1 MQNQKYL
8 QEDEIDLKELFK
20 TLWKYKMFILIFTSM
35 ITFIALIY
43 VLLKNPIPIYQGKM
57 YLEIGQIQNKN
68 FAPILVDNV
77 VDLSYTLNL
86 KFNVKAISPT
96 KKDINN
102 LSIQPKVIEITF
114 DNIDKNIINDTL
126 IKVKNFV
133 IEKHKKQ
140 TSFYESVIMTDQ
152 IGDIIISNEPINKP
166 KKTLIVIVSF
176 VTAFI
181 LSIFLVFFIEFI
193 KSLKKEEIK

>member
-1 MQNQKYL
+1 MQNQRYL
-8 QEDEIDLKELFK
+8 QDDEIDLKELFK
-20 TLWKYKMFILIFTSM
+20 TLWKYKIFILVFTSI

-68 FAPILVDNV
+68 FAPISIEKVTDLAFILNFEFKVDSNIPKNT
-77 VDLSYTLNL
+77 SNL
-86 KFNVKAISPT
+86 M
-96 KKDINN
+96 
-102 LSIQPKVIEITF
+102 EITF
-114 DNIDKNIINDTL
+114 DNVDKNIINDTL

>member
-1 MQNQKYL
+1 MQNQRYL
-8 QEDEIDLKELFK
+8 QDDEIDLKELFK
-20 TLWKYKMFILIFTSM
+20 TLWKYKIFILVFTSM

-68 FAPILVDNV
+68 FVPVAIEKVTDLAFILNFEFKVN
-77 VDLSYTLNL
+77 SNIPKNTSNL
-86 KFNVKAISPT
+86 M
-96 KKDINN
+96 
-102 LSIQPKVIEITF
+102 EITF
-114 DNIDKNIINDTL
+114 DNVDKNIINETL
-126 IKVKNFV
+126 TRVKGFV
-133 IEKHKKQ
+133 LEKHKEQ
-140 TSFYESVIMTDQ
+140 TSFYESVIMTKQ
-152 IGDIIISNEPINKP
+152 IGDITISNEPINKP

>member
-114 DNIDKNIINDTL
+114 DNIDKNIINETL
-126 IKVKNFV
+126 IKVKDFV
-133 IEKHKKQ
+133 LKKHKEQ
-140 TSFYESVIMTDQ
+140 TSFYESAIMTKQ
-152 IGDIIISNEPINKP
+152 IGDIIILNEPINKP
-166 KKTLIVIVSF
+166 KKSFTVIVSF
-176 VTAFI
+176 VTGFI
-181 LSIFLVFFIEFI
+181 LSIFLVFFMEYI

>member
-20 TLWKYKMFILIFTSM
+20 TLWKYKIFVLIFTFV

-68 FAPILVDNV
+68 FAPISIEEVT
-77 VDLSYTLNL
+77 DLAYILNL
-86 KFNVKAISPT
+86 EFKVNSNIPKNTFNF
-96 KKDINN
+96 
-102 LSIQPKVIEITF
+102 IEITF
-114 DNIDKNIINDTL
+114 DNVDKNIINETL
-126 IKVKNFV
+126 TRVKGFV

-140 TSFYESVIMTDQ
+140 TSFYESVIMTKQ
-152 IGDIIISNEPINKP
+152 IGDIMISNEPINKP
-166 KKTLIVIVSF
+166 KKSLIVTIAF
-176 VTAFI
+176 VTGFI
-181 LSIFLVFFIEFI
+181 LSIFLVFFIEFVR
-193 KSLKKEEIK
+193 SLKKEEIK

>member
-1 MQNQKYL
+1 MQNQRYL

-20 TLWKYKMFILIFTSM
+20 TLWKYKIFILVFTSM

-68 FAPILVDNV
+68 FAPISIEKVS
-77 VDLSYTLNL
+77 DLAYILNL
-86 KFNVKAISPT
+86 EFKVNSNIPKNTFN
-96 KKDINN
+96 
-102 LSIQPKVIEITF
+102 LMEITF
-114 DNIDKNIINDTL
+114 DNIDKNIINETL
-126 IKVKNFV
+126 TKIKDFV
-133 IEKHKKQ
+133 LEKHKEQ
-140 TSFYESVIMTDQ
+140 TNFYESVIMTKQ

-166 KKTLIVIVSF
+166 KKTLIIIVAF

-181 LSIFLVFFIEFI
+181 LSIFLVFFIEFVR
-193 KSLKKEEIK
+193 SLKKEEIK

>member
-8 QEDEIDLKELFK
+8 QEDEIDLRELFK
-20 TLWKYKMFILIFTSM
+20 ILWKYKIFVLVCTSM

-68 FAPILVDNV
+68 FVPVAIEKVT
-77 VDLSYTLNL
+77 DLAYILNL
-86 KFNVKAISPT
+86 EFKVNSNIPKNTFN
-96 KKDINN
+96 
-102 LSIQPKVIEITF
+102 LIEITF
-114 DNIDKNIINDTL
+114 DNVDKNIINETL

-140 TSFYESVIMTDQ
+140 TTFYESVIMTDQ
-152 IGDIIISNEPINKP
+152 IGDIIIPNDAINKP
-166 KKTLIVIVSF
+166 KKFLIVSVAF

-181 LSIFLVFFIEFI
+181 LSIFLVFFMQFVRN
-193 KSLKKEEIK
+193 LKYQ

>member
-68 FAPILVDNV
+68 FAPISIEKVS
-77 VDLSYTLNL
+77 DLAYILNL
-86 KFNVKAISPT
+86 EFKVNSNI
-96 KKDINN
+96 
-102 LSIQPKVIEITF
+102 PKNTFSLMEITF
-114 DNIDKNIINDTL
+114 DNVDKNIINETL
-126 IKVKNFV
+126 TRVKGF
-133 IEKHKKQ
+133 ILEKHKEQ
-140 TSFYESVIMTDQ
+140 TSFYESVIMTKQ

>member
-8 QEDEIDLKELFK
+8 QEDEIDLRELFK
-20 TLWKYKMFILIFTSM
+20 TLWKYKIFILVFTSM
-35 ITFIALIY
+35 ITLIALIY

-166 KKTLIVIVSF
+166 KKTLIIIVAF

-181 LSIFLVFFIEFI
+181 LSIFLAFFIEFI
-193 KSLKKEEIK
+193 GSLKKEEK

>member
-1 MQNQKYL
+1 MQNEKYL
-8 QEDEIDLKELFK
+8 QEDEIDLRELFK
-20 TLWKYKMFILIFTSM
+20 TLWKYKIFVLVFTSM

-68 FAPILVDNV
+68 FAPISIEKVT
-77 VDLSYTLNL
+77 DLAYILNL
-86 KFNVKAISPT
+86 EFKVNSNIPKNTFN
-96 KKDINN
+96 
-102 LSIQPKVIEITF
+102 LIEITF
-114 DNIDKNIINDTL
+114 DNVDKNIINDTL
-126 IKVKNFV
+126 TRVKGFV
-133 IEKHKKQ
+133 LEKHKEQ
-140 TSFYESVIMTDQ
+140 TSFYESVIMTKQ

>member
-8 QEDEIDLKELFK
+8 QEDEIDLRELFK
-20 TLWKYKMFILIFTSM
+20 ILWKYKIFVLVFTSM

-68 FAPILVDNV
+68 FVPVAIEKVT
-77 VDLSYTLNL
+77 DLAYILNL
-86 KFNVKAISPT
+86 EFKVNSNIPKNTFNLV
-96 KKDINN
+96 
-102 LSIQPKVIEITF
+102 EITF
-114 DNIDKNIINDTL
+114 DNVNKNIINETL
-126 IKVKNFV
+126 IKVKDFV
-133 IEKHKKQ
+133 LKKHKEQ
-140 TSFYESVIMTDQ
+140 TSFYESVIMTKQ

-166 KKTLIVIVSF
+166 KKTLIIIVTF

-193 KSLKKEEIK
+193 RSLKKEEK

>member
-20 TLWKYKMFILIFTSM
+20 TLWKYKIFILVFTSM

-68 FAPILVDNV
+68 FAPISIEKVT
-77 VDLSYTLNL
+77 DLGYILNL
-86 KFNVKAISPT
+86 EFKINSNIPKNTFN
-96 KKDINN
+96 
-102 LSIQPKVIEITF
+102 LIEITF
-114 DNIDKNIINDTL
+114 DNVNKNIINETL
-126 IKVKNFV
+126 IKVKDFV
-133 IEKHKKQ
+133 LKKHKEQ
-140 TSFYESVIMTDQ
+140 TSFYESVIMTKQ

-166 KKTLIVIVSF
+166 KKTLIVIVAF
-176 VTAFI
+176 VTGFI
-181 LSIFLVFFIEFI
+181 LSIFLVFFIEFVR
-193 KSLKKEEIK
+193 SLKKEEIK

>member
-1 MQNQKYL
+1 MQNQKNL

-20 TLWKYKMFILIFTSM
+20 TIWNYKKFILIFTSM

-68 FAPILVDNV
+68 FAPILIDNV

-96 KKDINN
+96 KKDISN
-102 LSIQPKVIEITF
+102 LIMQPKIMEITF
-114 DNIDKNIINDTL
+114 DNVDKNIINETL
-126 IKVKNFV
+126 TRVKGFV

-140 TSFYESVIMTDQ
+140 TSFYESVIMTEQ
-152 IGDIIISNEPINKP
+152 IGDITISNEPINKP
-166 KKTLIVIVSF
+166 KKSLIIIVAF
-176 VTAFI
+176 VTGFI
-181 LSIFLVFFIEFI
+181 LSIFLVFFIEFVR
-193 KSLKKEEIK
+193 SLKKEEIK

>member
-20 TLWKYKMFILIFTSM
+20 TIWKYKIFILVFTSM

-57 YLEIGQIQNKN
+57 YLKIGQIQNKN
-68 FAPILVDNV
+68 FVPVAIEKVTDLAFILNFEFKVN
-77 VDLSYTLNL
+77 SNIPKNTSNL
-86 KFNVKAISPT
+86 M
-96 KKDINN
+96 
-102 LSIQPKVIEITF
+102 EITF
-114 DNIDKNIINDTL
+114 DNVDKNIINETL
-126 IKVKNFV
+126 TRVKGFV

-140 TSFYESVIMTDQ
+140 TSFYESVIMTEQ

-166 KKTLIVIVSF
+166 KKTLIIIVAF

-181 LSIFLVFFIEFI
+181 LSIFLVFFIEFVR
-193 KSLKKEEIK
+193 SLKKKEIK